1 MRAPSLLIA
10 ALLLGAAG
18 PPADPDWP
26 CVQRLVPTLTPGT
39 LWGGHDPAGD
49 WRQDP
54 GVVAIVRATSPRGV
68 SAEAAAAKLSAYAST
83 LPIPERSEKLAEL
96 FAGMVDETNAQRS
109 VIIDRL
115 RTITRRQRL
124 LADTSSR
131 VSAELAALPADT
143 PAAQRTEVAQRRVL
157 INREYEEVER
167 TIRYACEAPVAME
180 AKLGTLA
187 RSLQSSLE

>member
-1 MRAPSLLIA
+1 MRALSLLIA
-10 ALLLGAAG
+10 ALLLCAAG

-39 LWGGHDPAGD
+39 LWAGHDPTGD
-49 WRQDP
+49 WHQDP
-54 GVVAIVRATSPRGV
+54 GVVAMVRAVSPRAV
-68 SAEAAAAKLSAYAST
+68 PVEAAAERLSAYTST

-96 FAGMVDETNAQRS
+96 FAGLVDETNVQRS
-109 VIIDRL
+109 GIIDRL

-143 PAAQRTEVAQRRVL
+143 PATQRSEVAERRVL

-187 RSLQSSLE
+187 RALQSSLE

>member
-1 MRAPSLLIA
+1 MRALSLLIA
-10 ALLLGAAG
+10 ALLLCAAG

-39 LWGGHDPAGD
+39 LWAGHDPTGD
-49 WRQDP
+49 WRRDP
-54 GVVAIVRATSPRGV
+54 GVVAMVRAVSPRAV
-68 SAEAAAAKLSAYAST
+68 PVEAAAERLSAYTST

-96 FAGMVDETNAQRS
+96 FAGLVDETNVQRS
-109 VIIDRL
+109 GIIDRL

-143 PAAQRTEVAQRRVL
+143 PATQRSEVAERRVL

-187 RSLQSSLE
+187 RALQSSLE